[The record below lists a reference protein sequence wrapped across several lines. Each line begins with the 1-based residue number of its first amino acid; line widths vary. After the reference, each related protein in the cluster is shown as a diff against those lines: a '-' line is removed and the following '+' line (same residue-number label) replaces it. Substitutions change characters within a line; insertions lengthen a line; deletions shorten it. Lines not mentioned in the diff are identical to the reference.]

1 MNQVMKNYL
10 SVAAELVET
19 VRTERNRYKRDVRV
33 VHGLELDARV
43 SAVPCGFI
51 QKVLQTLQDLQHK
64 ERTKTLK

>member
-19 VRTERNRYKRDVRV
+19 VRTERDGDERDVRV

-43 SAVPCGFI
+43 CAVPCGFV
-51 QKVLQTLQDLQHK
+51 QQVLQTLQHL
-64 ERTKTLK
+64 